1 MSMCMWK
8 YVAVKEYVHHWAMG
22 SRSGSRSKLR
32 LGWNAEPYIKRITGQ
47 LILACGPWASWER
60 RRQRS
65 HVCRHR
71 EFEPACWHP
80 VLFQLPPSG
89 RDFLYLCAW
98 TQRRPSLHQKKTSL
112 LPLLH
117 VKRLDSHE
125 VASKKTQSATHI
137 PWVPDTFQTCIC
149 SVSRVPDTFVG
160 CIRLDV
166 SQVASKKTQSASKKT
181 FFLIL
186 ISLRKRFVNII
197 KRNITEVFYEPLTKL
212 IRWWYIMNMHW
223 M

>member
-1 MSMCMWK
+1 MCMWK
-8 YVAVKEYVHHWAMG
+8 YICCRERVCTSLSHGQSERESG
-22 SRSGSRSKLR
+22 GSRSKLR

-47 LILACGPWASWER
+47 LLLARGPWASWER

-89 RDFLYLCAW
+89 RDFLSLCAW

-137 PWVPDTFQTCIC
+137 PWVADTFQTCVC
-149 SVSRVPDTFVG
+149 SVKN
-160 CIRLDV
+160 

-181 FFLIL
+181 FFFIL

-197 KRNITEVFYEPLTKL
+197 KRNITEVFYEPQTEF
-212 IRWWYIMNMHW
+212 IRRWHIMNMYW